1 MMVDGRNL
9 FVRFSGQH
17 FQVAT
22 EFPRLDFEV
31 GLEVDQD
38 AEGLQVM

>member
-1 MMVDGRNL
+1 MAGQSL
-9 FVRFSGQH
+9 FVRFSEQNVQ
-17 FQVAT
+17 QVAT